1 MLELRIIAGR
11 QAVPV
16 FDLPAALG
24 RRGAAKEIGDQIEAL
39 MAFMDDLG
47 GDPDL
52 EEDNEDTEHCGREPD
67 EDAQGDMAWIEWQ
80 SRGSHK
86 LAGGAEV
93 VGRDLQGLLIHED
106 AEDDD
111 PAEDDGEDRCEAADD
126 EVTSGAA
133 PRYRALRQLTG
144 MIGSEDDQEPSW
156 CGRFALEVVDGT
168 FVAND
173 R

>member
-39 MAFMDDLG
+39 IAFMDDLG
-47 GDPDL
+47 ADPDL
-52 EEDNEDTEHCGREPD
+52 EEDNEDAEHCGREPD
-67 EDAQGDMAWIEWQ
+67 EDAQGEMAWIEWH
-80 SRGSHK
+80 SRSSHK
-86 LAGGAEV
+86 LGGGAEV
-93 VGRDLQGLLIHED
+93 VGRDWQGLLIHED

-111 PAEDDGEDRCEAADD
+111 PAEEDSEDRCEAADD

-133 PRYRALRQLTG
+133 PVTALFATSLTWSAAR
-144 MIGSEDDQEPSW
+144 MIRNHRGAGVSLLRLSTAPS
-156 CGRFALEVVDGT
+156 
-168 FVAND
+168 
-173 R
+173 